1 MKEAGGCTLDNE
13 RVSTAMEKL
22 SKHQII
28 VLIIAVLALGM
39 GAGLFV
45 GSRLIKPTPNPLPQ
59 IVEDSSS
66 AEITPTTPV
75 SIKVYV
81 TGAVLHPDVYT
92 LPEGSIVRDALAA
105 AGGAANDADLI
116 AVNLAARLEDGE
128 QVTVPVKSPDG
139 SVTVVSPT
147 SPPSNT
153 HARISIN
160 HGTLADL
167 DTLPGIGPAK
177 AQAILD
183 YRAQHGPFKRLEDLQ
198 NVTGIGTKTYEDLK
212 SLITL

>member
-1 MKEAGGCTLDNE
+1 
-13 RVSTAMEKL
+13 MEKL
-22 SKHQII
+22 SKHQIA

-45 GSRLIKPTPNPLPQ
+45 GSRLHESTSNPLPQ
-59 IVEDSSS
+59 IVGDPSI
-66 AEITPTTPV
+66 ADIAPTVPV
-75 SIKVYV
+75 SINVYV
-81 TGAVLHPDVYT
+81 TGAVLHSAVYT

-116 AVNLAARLEDGE
+116 AINLAARLEDGE

-139 SVTVVSPT
+139 TSTVVSPT
-147 SPPSNT
+147 SSASNV
-153 HARISIN
+153 HAKISIN

-183 YRAQHGPFKRLEDLQ
+183 YRAQHGLFKRLEDLQ
-198 NVTGIGTKTYEDLK
+198 NVKGIGTKTYDSLK